1 MDKKIDLTE
10 GGIVEKLVKIAIP
23 IMATSF
29 IQIAYNLI
37 DMMWVGK
44 NGSNSVAAVGTAGF
58 YPWLAM
64 AFVMFSK
71 IGGEV
76 KVAQSMGEKNTK
88 EVKSYIKSSIELNVF
103 LSITYTLVLI
113 LFNKQLIDIFN
124 LGDLEVITMSR
135 QYLVILAIGMIFY
148 FINPVF
154 TSIFIGLGNSSIP
167 FRINTIGLIAN
178 IILDPLLIFGFGP
191 IDALGT
197 NGAGI
202 ATITAQII
210 VTCVFVG
217 YIIKNKIEYFKVK
230 YFRNIE
236 LEYFK
241 TLYKLGLP
249 VAIQNALFTLISMAM
264 GVIVASFGPVAVAV
278 QKVGSQIESISW
290 MSADGFASAL
300 STFTGQNYGAYKFDR
315 INKGSKIGLIGALIW
330 GSITTLVLVFL
341 GDIIFRAFI
350 NEPDAIIKG
359 VDYLKIL
366 GYSQLFMCIEITIT
380 GILKGLGRTYIP
392 SVTSIVLNLARIPMA
407 IVLSKP
413 DILGIN
419 GIWWSI
425 SISSIFKGIILL
437 SIFVILNKSKKLY
450 KSNNKNNLGVKDE
463 LGNFDII

>member
-1 MDKKIDLTE
+1 MQKKINLTE

-76 KVAQSMGEKNTK
+76 KVAQSMGEKNIK

-103 LSITYTLVLI
+103 LSLTYSLILI

-124 LGDLEVITMSR
+124 LGNAQVISMSR
-135 QYLVILAIGMIFY
+135 QYLVILGIGMVFY

-191 IDALGT
+191 IPALGT

-210 VTCVFVG
+210 VSFVFIG
-217 YIIKNKIEYFKVK
+217 YIIKNRIEYFKVK
-230 YFRNIE
+230 YFRKIE
-236 LEYFK
+236 FKYFK
-241 TLYKLGLP
+241 ILYKLGFP

-463 LGNFDII
+463 LCS

>member
-1 MDKKIDLTE
+1 MEKKIDLTQ

-64 AFVMFSK
+64 AFVIFSK

-76 KVAQSMGEKNTK
+76 KVAQSMGEKNIK

-103 LSITYTLVLI
+103 LSITYTFILI

-124 LGDLEVITMSR
+124 LGDTEVITMSR
-135 QYLVILAIGMIFY
+135 QYLVIVAIGMIFY

-167 FRINTIGLIAN
+167 FRINTIGLIVN

-191 IDALGT
+191 ISALGT

-210 VTCVFVG
+210 VSCVFVG

-236 LEYFK
+236 LKYFK
-241 TLYKLGLP
+241 ILYKLGFP

-290 MSADGFASAL
+290 MSAEGFASAL

-330 GSITTLVLVFL
+330 GSITTLVLVFF
-341 GDIIFRAFI
+341 GEIIFRAFI
-350 NEPDAIIKG
+350 NEQDAIIKG
-359 VDYLKIL
+359 IDYLKIL

-380 GILKGLGRTYIP
+380 GVLKGLGRTYIP

-407 IVLSKP
+407 ILLSKP
-413 DILGIN
+413 QIFGIN

-437 SIFVILNKSKKLY
+437 LIFVGLHKGKKLY
-450 KSNNKNNLGVKDE
+450 KINNNNNNSDINKNLCS
-463 LGNFDII
+463 

>member
-1 MDKKIDLTE
+1 MDKKIDLRE

-29 IQIAYNLI
+29 IQLAYNLI

-249 VAIQNALFTLISMAM
+249 VAIQNALFTFISMAM

-366 GYSQLFMCIEITIT
+366 GYSQLLMCIEITIT

-463 LGNFDII
+463 LCS

>member
-437 SIFVILNKSKKLY
+437 SIFVILHKSKKLY
-450 KSNNKNNLGVKDE
+450 KSHNKNNLGVKDE
-463 LGNFDII
+463 LCS

>member
-290 MSADGFASAL
+290 MSVDGFASAL

-463 LGNFDII
+463 LCS

>member
-1 MDKKIDLTE
+1 MQKKINLTE

-76 KVAQSMGEKNTK
+76 KVAQSMGEKNIK

-103 LSITYTLVLI
+103 LSLTYSLILI

-124 LGDLEVITMSR
+124 LGNAEVISMSR
-135 QYLVILAIGMIFY
+135 QYLVILGLGMIFY

-191 IDALGT
+191 IPALGT

-202 ATITAQII
+202 ATISAQI
-210 VTCVFVG
+210 VVSFVFIG
-217 YIIKNKIEYFKVK
+217 YIIKNRIEYFKVRYFRKIELK
-230 YFRNIE
+230 YFKI
-236 LEYFK
+236 
-241 TLYKLGLP
+241 LYKLGFP

-264 GVIVASFGPVAVAV
+264 GVIVASFGPVVVAV

-463 LGNFDII
+463 LCS

>member
-113 LFNKQLIDIFN
+113 LFKMQLIDIFN

-249 VAIQNALFTLISMAM
+249 VAIQNALFTFISMAM

-463 LGNFDII
+463 LCS

>member
-1 MDKKIDLTE
+1 MEKKIDLTQ

-64 AFVMFSK
+64 AFVIFSK

-76 KVAQSMGEKNTK
+76 KVAQSMGEKNIK

-103 LSITYTLVLI
+103 LSITYTFILI

-124 LGDLEVITMSR
+124 LGDTEVITMSR
-135 QYLVILAIGMIFY
+135 QYLVIVAIGMIFY

-167 FRINTIGLIAN
+167 FRINTIGLIVN

-191 IDALGT
+191 IPALGT

-210 VTCVFVG
+210 VSCVFVG

-236 LEYFK
+236 LKYFK
-241 TLYKLGLP
+241 ILYKLGFP

-290 MSADGFASAL
+290 MSAEGFASAL

-330 GSITTLVLVFL
+330 GSITTLVLVFF
-341 GDIIFRAFI
+341 GEIIFRAFI
-350 NEPDAIIKG
+350 NEQDAIIKG
-359 VDYLKIL
+359 IDYLKIL

-380 GILKGLGRTYIP
+380 GVLKGLGRTYIP

-407 IVLSKP
+407 ILLSKP
-413 DILGIN
+413 QIFGIN

-437 SIFVILNKSKKLY
+437 LIFVGLHKGKKLY
-450 KSNNKNNLGVKDE
+450 KINNNNNNSDINKNLCS
-463 LGNFDII
+463 

>member
-1 MDKKIDLTE
+1 MEKKIDLTQ

-64 AFVMFSK
+64 AFVIFSK

-76 KVAQSMGEKNTK
+76 KVAQSMGEKNIK

-103 LSITYTLVLI
+103 LSITYTFILI

-124 LGDLEVITMSR
+124 LGDTEVITMSR
-135 QYLVILAIGMIFY
+135 QYLVIVAIGMIFY

-167 FRINTIGLIAN
+167 FRINTIGLIVN

-191 IDALGT
+191 ISALGT

-210 VTCVFVG
+210 VSCVFVG

-236 LEYFK
+236 LKYFK
-241 TLYKLGLP
+241 ILYKLGFP

-290 MSADGFASAL
+290 MSAEGFASAL

-330 GSITTLVLVFL
+330 GSITTLVLVFF
-341 GDIIFRAFI
+341 GEIIFRAFI
-350 NEPDAIIKG
+350 NEQDAIIKG
-359 VDYLKIL
+359 IDYLKIL

-380 GILKGLGRTYIP
+380 GVLKGLGRTYIP

-407 IVLSKP
+407 ILLSKP
-413 DILGIN
+413 QIFGIN

-437 SIFVILNKSKKLY
+437 LIFVGLYKGKKLY
-450 KSNNKNNLGVKDE
+450 KINNNNNNSDINKNLCS
-463 LGNFDII
+463 

>member
-44 NGSNSVAAVGTAGF
+44 NGRNSVAAVGTAGF

-463 LGNFDII
+463 LCS

>member
-425 SISSIFKGIILL
+425 AISSIFKGLILL
-437 SIFVILNKSKKLY
+437 SIFTILYKAKKLY
-450 KSNNKNNLGVKDE
+450 RIEEGKKDLNKNKE
-463 LGNFDII
+463 LCSE

>member
-437 SIFVILNKSKKLY
+437 SIFVILNNSKKLY

-463 LGNFDII
+463 LCS

>member
-249 VAIQNALFTLISMAM
+249 VAIQNALFTFISMAM

-463 LGNFDII
+463 LCS

>member
-44 NGSNSVAAVGTAGF
+44 NGSKSVAAVGTAGF

-88 EVKSYIKSSIELNVF
+88 EVKSYIKSSIEINVF

-366 GYSQLFMCIEITIT
+366 GYSQLLMCIEITIT

-463 LGNFDII
+463 LYS

>member
-236 LEYFK
+236 LKYFK
-241 TLYKLGLP
+241 TLYKLGFP

-463 LGNFDII
+463 LCS

>member
-463 LGNFDII
+463 LCS

>member
-178 IILDPLLIFGFGP
+178 IILDPLLIFGFGS

-463 LGNFDII
+463 LYS

>member
-148 FINPVF
+148 FINPVL
-154 TSIFIGLGNSSIP
+154 TSIFIGLGDSSIP

-463 LGNFDII
+463 LCS

>member
-1 MDKKIDLTE
+1 MQKKINLTE

-76 KVAQSMGEKNTK
+76 KVAQSMGEKNIK

-103 LSITYTLVLI
+103 LSLTYSLILI

-124 LGDLEVITMSR
+124 LGNAQVISMSR
-135 QYLVILAIGMIFY
+135 QYLVILGIGMVFY

-191 IDALGT
+191 IPALGT

-210 VTCVFVG
+210 VSFVFIG
-217 YIIKNKIEYFKVK
+217 YIIKNRIEYFKVNYFRKIEFK
-230 YFRNIE
+230 YFKI
-236 LEYFK
+236 
-241 TLYKLGLP
+241 LYKLGFP

-315 INKGSKIGLIGALIW
+315 IDKGSKIGLIGAIIW
-330 GSITTLVLVFL
+330 GSITTVVLVFF
-341 GDIIFRAFI
+341 GDVIFRAFI
-350 NEPDAIIKG
+350 NEQDAIIKG
-359 VDYLKIL
+359 IDYLRIL

-380 GILKGLGRTYIP
+380 
-392 SVTSIVLNLARIPMA
+392 
-407 IVLSKP
+407 
-413 DILGIN
+413 
-419 GIWWSI
+419 
-425 SISSIFKGIILL
+425 
-437 SIFVILNKSKKLY
+437 
-450 KSNNKNNLGVKDE
+450 
-463 LGNFDII
+463 

>member
-366 GYSQLFMCIEITIT
+366 GYSQLFMCTEITIT

-463 LGNFDII
+463 LCS

>member
-178 IILDPLLIFGFGP
+178 IILDPLRIFGFGP

-463 LGNFDII
+463 LYS

>member
-191 IDALGT
+191 IEALGT

-463 LGNFDII
+463 LCS

>member
-425 SISSIFKGIILL
+425 SISSIFKGIILF
-437 SIFVILNKSKKLY
+437 SIFVILNKGKKLY

-463 LGNFDII
+463 LCS

>member
-1 MDKKIDLTE
+1 MEKKIDLTQ

-64 AFVMFSK
+64 AFVIFSK

-76 KVAQSMGEKNTK
+76 KVAQSMGEKNIK

-103 LSITYTLVLI
+103 LSITYTLILI

-124 LGDLEVITMSR
+124 LGDSQVITMSR

-167 FRINTIGLIAN
+167 FRINTIGLIVN

-191 IDALGT
+191 IPALGT

-210 VTCVFVG
+210 VSCVFVG

-236 LEYFK
+236 LKYFK
-241 TLYKLGLP
+241 ILYKLGFP

-290 MSADGFASAL
+290 MSAEGFASAL

-330 GSITTLVLVFL
+330 GSITTLVLVFF
-341 GDIIFRAFI
+341 GEIIFRAFI
-350 NEPDAIIKG
+350 NEQDAIIKG
-359 VDYLKIL
+359 IDYLKIL

-380 GILKGLGRTYIP
+380 GVLKGLGRTYIP

-407 IVLSKP
+407 ILLSKP
-413 DILGIN
+413 QIFGIN

-437 SIFVILNKSKKLY
+437 LIFVGLHKGKKLY
-450 KSNNKNNLGVKDE
+450 KINNNNNNSDINKNLCS
-463 LGNFDII
+463 

>member
-241 TLYKLGLP
+241 TLYKLGFP

-350 NEPDAIIKG
+350 NEPDSIIKG

-463 LGNFDII
+463 LCS

>member
-341 GDIIFRAFI
+341 GNIIFRAFI

-463 LGNFDII
+463 LCS

>member
-1 MDKKIDLTE
+1 MQKKINLTE

-76 KVAQSMGEKNTK
+76 KVAQSMGEKNIK

-103 LSITYTLVLI
+103 LSLTYSLILI

-124 LGDLEVITMSR
+124 LGNAEVISMSR
-135 QYLVILAIGMIFY
+135 QYLVILGLGMIFY

-191 IDALGT
+191 IPALGT

-202 ATITAQII
+202 ATISAQI
-210 VTCVFVG
+210 VVSFVFIG
-217 YIIKNKIEYFKVK
+217 YIIKNRIEYFKVK
-230 YFRNIE
+230 YFRKIE
-236 LEYFK
+236 FKYFK
-241 TLYKLGLP
+241 ILYKLGFP
-249 VAIQNALFTLISMAM
+249 VAIQNSH
-264 GVIVASFGPVAVAV
+264 
-278 QKVGSQIESISW
+278 
-290 MSADGFASAL
+290 
-300 STFTGQNYGAYKFDR
+300 
-315 INKGSKIGLIGALIW
+315 
-330 GSITTLVLVFL
+330 
-341 GDIIFRAFI
+341 
-350 NEPDAIIKG
+350 
-359 VDYLKIL
+359 
-366 GYSQLFMCIEITIT
+366 
-380 GILKGLGRTYIP
+380 
-392 SVTSIVLNLARIPMA
+392 
-407 IVLSKP
+407 
-413 DILGIN
+413 
-419 GIWWSI
+419 
-425 SISSIFKGIILL
+425 L
-437 SIFVILNKSKKLY
+437 SIFTRFIKKQGKVQRKDFKSPCGAGIGGCCALQ
-450 KSNNKNNLGVKDE
+450 
-463 LGNFDII
+463 IIG

>member
-1 MDKKIDLTE
+1 MEKKIDLTQ

-64 AFVMFSK
+64 AFVIFSK

-76 KVAQSMGEKNTK
+76 KVAQSMGEKNIK

-103 LSITYTLVLI
+103 LSMTYTLILI

-124 LGDLEVITMSR
+124 LGDTEVITMSR

-191 IDALGT
+191 IPALGT

-210 VTCVFVG
+210 VSCVFVG

-241 TLYKLGLP
+241 ILYKLGFP

-264 GVIVASFGPVAVAV
+264 GVIVASFGPIAVAV

-290 MSADGFASAL
+290 MSAEGFASAL

-330 GSITTLVLVFL
+330 GSITTLVLVFF
-341 GDIIFRAFI
+341 GEIIFRAFI
-350 NEPDAIIKG
+350 NEQDAIIKG
-359 VDYLKIL
+359 IDYLKIL

-380 GILKGLGRTYIP
+380 GVLKGLGRTYIP

-407 IVLSKP
+407 ILLSKP
-413 DILGIN
+413 QIFGIN

-437 SIFVILNKSKKLY
+437 LIFVGLHKGKKLY
-450 KSNNKNNLGVKDE
+450 KINNNNNNSDINKNLCS
-463 LGNFDII
+463 

>member
-380 GILKGLGRTYIP
+380 GITYIP

-463 LGNFDII
+463 LCS